1 MKAIKRIIIWSATAL
16 LIESI
21 AFFAVD
27 RYYKFS
33 LLDTKTT
40 EVKVIEKKKPI
51 KNISTYIPSDST
63 DVNVSYDGKYIS
75 YYENNEFLVINTNDG
90 TKHIVSADKNS
101 SEVYNRWL
109 PDIDSMI
116 LCETQLKRTSVVKFY
131 TYNADNNIKQAPTD
145 THNNAI
151 ELELN
156 NTKDKIEDIELS
168 TAMGDFYVKTL
179 KNNNDNDIF
188 FNDVNGGTSSIL
200 SSNNI
205 GTIKI
210 FKSKPGLVYEDLDN
224 NEIKTTE
231 KKKALYIGAAILL
244 NTDNNNNIYIGITD
258 NDNIAKILYGTTEK
272 SVADWKSISLDAPV
286 NKNNIYVT
294 DDGKIYI
301 NNTSEHCIS
310 EKISNKK
317 INYTGT
323 LLKITNK
330 DIIYVNNGKL
340 MKKNIS

>member
-21 AFFAVD
+21 VFFALD

-40 EVKVIEKKKPI
+40 EVKIVEKKKPI
-51 KNISTYIPSDST
+51 KNIDIYIPSDSA

-116 LCETQLKRTSVVKFY
+116 LCEEPMKRTSVVKFY

-145 THNNAI
+145 THNNGI

-156 NTKDKIEDIELS
+156 SAKDKIEDIELS
-168 TAMGDFYVKTL
+168 TAMGSFYVKTL

-188 FNDVNGGTSSIL
+188 FNDVNGETTSIFNSY
-200 SSNNI
+200 NI

-224 NEIKTTE
+224 EVIKSTETE
-231 KKKALYIGAAILL
+231 KTLYSGSALLL
-244 NTDNNNNIYIGITD
+244 NTDNSNNIYIGITD
-258 NDNIAKILYGTTEK
+258 NDKVTKILYGATVKTV
-272 SVADWKSISLDAPV
+272 SQWSTINLDTPV
-286 NKNNIYVT
+286 DKNNIYVT
-294 DDGKIYI
+294 DEGKIYI
-301 NNTSEHCIS
+301 NNTSEHYILD
-310 EKISNKK
+310 KIASKK
-317 INYTGT
+317 IDYSGT
-323 LLKITNK
+323 LLKITSK
-330 DIIYVNNGKL
+330 EIIYLDNGKL
-340 MKKNIS
+340 LKKNIN